1 MPHLPLNLARNCA
14 ALKSRLKWETEG
26 AGIDELHRCIE
37 ALDGDSDR
45 DVSYYV
51 GVATVRQPST
61 TSSPAAAPGT
71 PHLTGFC
78 SAQDRPVPLTPGATS
93 GKLRQEM
100 ELAVAAES
108 TEAVDEA
115 ASGAAASLDAE
126 MEAAATTADGEQS
139 VPLLAEGSAAQE
151 EAGAEAE
158 TEAMDEDDGEEAA
171 GDAEVAAVDVP
182 AASQQEGDAEATAEA
197 EAAPEVVMDG
207 EPPVPAPGIE
217 AAADEGQAQEEQV
230 RESAQEAQG
239 QQDAA
244 PDTVADPQLEAAD
257 TSEPA

>member
-1 MPHLPLNLARNCA
+1 MPCLPLNLARNCA

-61 TSSPAAAPGT
+61 VSSPAAAPGT

-115 ASGAAASLDAE
+115 ASAAAGSLDAE
-126 MEAAATTADGEQS
+126 MEAAATPADGEQS
-139 VPLLAEGSAAQE
+139 VPLLAEGGAAQA

-182 AASQQEGDAEATAEA
+182 AASQEGDAEATAEA

-217 AAADEGQAQEEQV
+217 AAADEGQAQEEQA
-230 RESAQEAQG
+230 REPQEAQG
-239 QQDAA
+239 QEDAA
-244 PDTVADPQLEAAD
+244 PDAVADPQLEAAD